1 MEFKFKVPEI
11 SCGHCKQTI
20 ESTIGSLDYVQ
31 RVDVDIENK
40 LVSVDSNQVVD
51 LSDFEKL
58 LDDHGYTIEPTE

>member
-1 MEFKFKVPEI
+1 MELKFKVPEI

>member
-1 MEFKFKVPEI
+1 MELKFKVPEI

-31 RVDVDIENK
+31 KVDVDIENK